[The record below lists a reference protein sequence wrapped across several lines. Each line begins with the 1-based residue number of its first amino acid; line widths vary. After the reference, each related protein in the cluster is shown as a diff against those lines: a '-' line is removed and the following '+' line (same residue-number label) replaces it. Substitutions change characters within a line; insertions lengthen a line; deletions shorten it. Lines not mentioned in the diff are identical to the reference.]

1 MKTLNLERL
10 HEICNLISQR
20 QDELAEDSIYVELLG
35 LQSEYSTMSFEM
47 FLSYYSFR
55 IEDDSV
61 VVFNIDGVPYESYN
75 NNDFSEVP
83 FIVLDMSDEGLNNW
97 LDRVVA
103 QKIKDLEFENQ
114 HRKEGIK
121 RQIEMLQKQLEQ

>member
-1 MKTLNLERL
+1 MKNLNLERL
-10 HEICNLISQR
+10 NEICNLISQR

-55 IEDDSV
+55 IEDDSITI
-61 VVFNIDGVPYESYN
+61 FNNDPVAWETFSN
-75 NNDFSEVP
+75 SDFSEVP
-83 FIVLDMSDEGLNNW
+83 FIVLDLSDEGLNNW